1 VLQAYNKSE
10 FHHIFPKA
18 YLEELKVEPAAIN
31 SLANFCF
38 LSRVDNNKIRKKAPS
53 EYRKMMPL
61 KPELDAILTSALVKP
76 GDFDTDFETFRNA
89 RARRLAVCARR
100 LAGLSEPEAE

>member
-1 VLQAYNKSE
+1 
-10 FHHIFPKA
+10 
-18 YLEELKVEPAAIN
+18 
-31 SLANFCF
+31 
-38 LSRVDNNKIRKKAPS
+38 
-53 EYRKMMPL
+53 MMPL

-89 RARRLAVCARR
+89 RARRLAVYARR